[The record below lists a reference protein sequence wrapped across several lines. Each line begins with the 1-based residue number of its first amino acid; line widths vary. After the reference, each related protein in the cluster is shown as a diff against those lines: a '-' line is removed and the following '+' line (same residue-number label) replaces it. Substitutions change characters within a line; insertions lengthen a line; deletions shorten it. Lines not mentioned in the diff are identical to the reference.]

1 MNIIEHLELCFFF
14 VVKFR
19 ANSLKMDEE
28 LLIEAIRDYPV
39 IYDVS
44 SALPQPG
51 QERGC
56 MAISGGAN
64 EMFRFENVINTG
76 ISLFQIRID
85 YMHRVPTVYAKFR
98 EPISIFCDV
107 LPSFYLKN
115 KHRVEIRRH

>member
-1 MNIIEHLELCFFF
+1 MNINEHLELCFF
-14 VVKFR
+14 VLKFR

-56 MAISGGAN
+56 NGDQWRS
-64 EMFRFENVINTG
+64 ERNV
-76 ISLFQIRID
+76 Q
-85 YMHRVPTVYAKFR
+85 V
-98 EPISIFCDV
+98 
-107 LPSFYLKN
+107 
-115 KHRVEIRRH
+115 